1 MVINVALV
9 TAGNSGQSAFK
20 VLKEMEHKVS
30 IVGIADITGDFSWL
44 KHAEK
49 KRFFATNDLA
59 KLLSIPELQVVLNV
73 SDSKEAGRVLDEL
86 KPPHVTAMH
95 ARPGELLMSL
105 LESKEELL
113 ASKKLKSELW
123 AILNSVQEAIE
134 VADNDGNIKYI
145 NPAFT
150 RVTGIKEKERVGK
163 NIFDVSPQGAL
174 AHSLISQKPVTGYR
188 TRVGGSDADVIS
200 NAAPIMVEGEMEG
213 AVVVFQP
220 VTDILKMADELQRSS
235 VIIENLYERIDQ
247 LTGSKHTFSDLIGDS
262 KIFKA
267 TVDMAKQ
274 AAKNDSFVLITGES
288 GSGKEM
294 FAHAIH
300 HASPRSRRPLIKLD
314 CSAVPESL
322 LTREVFGYEKG
333 AFSGAVRTK
342 MGKAELASGGTLF
355 LDNLGEI
362 NQDFQE
368 KLLNFLR
375 HKEFC
380 RFGGQEEIKSDVR
393 LIAATEQ
400 DLKELVRRGRFSE
413 ELYFQLQVM
422 ELKIPSLRR
431 RPEDIPLLVNHFVSR
446 FNRKYGKKVR
456 GVSTSAMQLLT
467 SYDWPGNVRELEFI
481 IERAMIL
488 ADGPTIEKNILAP
501 YIVKFSTMEMPQF
514 SEIIPLDKME
524 QMMLKTALARYGE
537 TLDGKKKAAQALN
550 ISLATLYNKIKK
562 YKANL

>member
-1 MVINVALV
+1 MINVALV

-20 VLKEMEHKVS
+20 ILKEMDNKVS

-44 KHAEK
+44 KQVEK
-49 KRFFATNDLA
+49 KRFFATNDLV
-59 KLLSIPELQVVLNV
+59 KLLSMPEVDVVLNV
-73 SDSKEAGRVLDEL
+73 SHSEEAERMIEEL
-86 KPPHVTAMH
+86 KSPHVPATH
-95 ARPGELLMSL
+95 IRPGELLMAL

-113 ASKKLKSELW
+113 ESKKLKSELW

-134 VADNDGNIKYI
+134 VADNNGTIKYI

-150 RVTGIKEKERVGK
+150 RVTGIKEKDRVGK
-163 NIFDVSPQGAL
+163 NIFDVSPHGAL
-174 AHSLISQKPVTGYR
+174 AQSLITQKPVTGYR
-188 TRVGGSDADVIS
+188 THVGGSDADVIS

-220 VTDILKMADELQRSS
+220 VTDILKMADELQKSS

-247 LTGSKHTFSDLIGDS
+247 LTGSKFTFSDLKGDS
-262 KIFKA
+262 KIFRA
-267 TVDMAKQ
+267 TIDMAKQ
-274 AAKNDSFVLITGES
+274 AAKNDSPILITGES
-288 GSGKEM
+288 GTGKEV

-314 CSAVPESL
+314 CSAVPDSL

-342 MGKAELASGGTLF
+342 MGRAELASGGTLF

-375 HKEFC
+375 LKEFS
-380 RFGGQEEIKSDVR
+380 RIGGQEPIKSDVR

-431 RPEDIPLLVNHFVSR
+431 RPEDIPLLVNHFISR

-456 GVSTSAMQLLT
+456 GVSTSAMQLMT
-467 SYDWPGNVRELEFI
+467 SYDWPGNVKELEFVM
-481 IERAMIL
+481 ERAMIL
-488 ADGPTIEKNILAP
+488 ADTPTIEKNILAP

-537 TLDGKKKAAQALN
+537 TLEGKKKAAQALN